1 MTLPAATLTELAEAF
16 DRTALNV
23 QQQEIWQQF
32 REQAL
37 LNEQRFLAVL
47 ASVSDAI
54 TLVDAHG
61 VIVDANPAAG
71 LLFGYPK
78 SELIGKRLQQINP
91 KLPDNH
97 IENWLAQNPPGSVEV
112 SESLNTDAFGRQ
124 FPVQVYSSAVRANGA
139 FSVVAVAR
147 DISHL
152 ASQQQQ
158 LLDSES
164 RFSEL
169 FEALDKGVMLHGSDG
184 QLLAINPAG
193 KEIFDMPDIV
203 LSACDKAERLELYND
218 AGEFVEWKSS
228 PLQRALLGE
237 RVESITIGI
246 YAPKTFRFRW
256 INASA
261 IPRFKP
267 GESAPFQV
275 LTMFSDVTE
284 LKRDSEFFLQ
294 TQRLAGVGCWE
305 FAVQARSVF
314 WSFELYRMLGVDPQF
329 AVDVN
334 SAFEVVHPAER
345 EALRRWWRTVLVNP
359 QPFER
364 EVRVLGIHGDVL
376 WVRLNGKPQYRRGT
390 LWRFLGTAQDIS
402 QIKGR
407 EEALTRQVQID
418 ATTGFLN
425 QESGAEMLVYRMA
438 QAGEHQLGLL
448 KVDFDRFNVISPLLG
463 PALFVQLLS
472 ACAKRVQNAMPPGA
486 SFVRMHGDDF
496 LVVVDVDNESRLW
509 AMAEKLSQAFV
520 RPFDFNEESFV
531 LAPAI
536 GVARYPEDGTNAQT
550 LLKHVDAAMS
560 EARSS
565 KSWQSFSPGL
575 ALKLRQ
581 KVILEAQLRNALLRN
596 EFYLVYQPKMHL
608 RTGKMIGVEA
618 LLRWNNKVLGEI
630 APDQFIETAEAT
642 GDIVQIGAFVLD
654 QALAQLREW
663 RANGIM
669 VAHVAINVSFR
680 QFLSDRFDHSVA
692 DALAKHELPGNC
704 LEIEM
709 TERVLIKDIEETG
722 ATLAALR
729 AQGVAIVIDDF
740 GEGYSALGY
749 LRRLQVDGVKISHHF
764 MREIPASSVDR
775 ILCEAIISMA
785 RNLKLKVVA
794 EGVETSAQ
802 ADFLLRAGADV
813 AQGFMFSAPLRADAL
828 ADFLLT
834 CGSN

>member
-1 MTLPAATLTELAEAF
+1 MRRLPTTLSDLAEKLDSSVLSA
-16 DRTALNV
+16 
-23 QQQEIWQQF
+23 QQQEIWRHF
-32 REQAL
+32 CKQAL
-37 LNEQRFLAVL
+37 LNEQRLADVL
-47 ASVSDAI
+47 ASDS
-54 TLVDAHG
+54 
-61 VIVDANPAAG
+61 
-71 LLFGYPK
+71 
-78 SELIGKRLQQINP
+78 
-91 KLPDNH
+91 
-97 IENWLAQNPPGSVEV
+97 
-112 SESLNTDAFGRQ
+112 
-124 FPVQVYSSAVRANGA
+124 
-139 FSVVAVAR
+139 
-147 DISHL
+147 
-152 ASQQQQ
+152 ASQLKQ

-184 QLLAINPAG
+184 RLLAINQAG
-193 KEIFDMPDIV
+193 KAILNMREFAQPT
-203 LSACDKAERLELYND
+203 SDKTDRFELYND
-218 AGEFVEWKSS
+218 AGEFVEWKDS
-228 PLQRALLGE
+228 PMQRAIAGE
-237 RVESITIGI
+237 RVESVTVGI

-261 IPRFKP
+261 IPRARP
-267 GESAPFQV
+267 GEGPPFQV
-275 LTMFSDVTE
+275 LTMFSDITE

-294 TQRLAGVGCWE
+294 TQRLAGIGCWE
-305 FAVQARSVF
+305 FDVHARSVF
-314 WSFELYRMLGVDPQF
+314 WSFELNRMLGIDPQF
-329 AVDVN
+329 TLDAN
-334 SAFEVVHPAER
+334 SAFKFVHPAER
-345 EALRRWWRTVLVNP
+345 EALRRWWRTILVNP

-364 EVRVLGIHGDVL
+364 EVRVLGIHGEVL
-376 WVRLNGKPQYRRGT
+376 WIRLNGKPQYRRGT

-402 QIKGR
+402 EAKGR

-425 QESGAEMLVYRMA
+425 QESGNEMLVYRMA
-438 QAGEHQLGLL
+438 QAGEHPLGLM

-463 PALFVQLLS
+463 PTLFVQLLG

-486 SFVRMHGDDF
+486 NFVRMQGDDF
-496 LVVVDVDNESRLW
+496 LVVVDVENESRLW

-520 RPFDFNEESFV
+520 RPFEFNEESFV

-536 GVARYPEDGTNAQT
+536 GVARYPEDGANAQT

-560 EARSS
+560 EARAS

-581 KVILEAQLRNALLRN
+581 KVILEAQLRNALIRD

-608 RTGKMIGVEA
+608 RSGKMIGVEA

-654 QALAQLREW
+654 QALAQLRKW
-663 RANGIM
+663 RTSGIM
-669 VAHVAINVSFR
+669 VPHVAINVSFR

-692 DALAKHELPGNC
+692 DALAKHQLPGSC

-709 TERVLIKDIEETG
+709 TERVLIKDIDETQ

-764 MREIPASSVDR
+764 MREIPGSSVDR

-785 RNLKLKVVA
+785 RNLKLRVVA

-802 ADFLLRAGADV
+802 ADFLLRAGAEV

>member
-1 MTLPAATLTELAEAF
+1 MSMNFTALSQLAETLDA
-16 DRTALNV
+16 ALV
-23 QQQEIWQQF
+23 SDQHFKIWQQF

-54 TLVDAHG
+54 TLHDEHG
-61 VIVDANPAAG
+61 VILDANPAAA
-71 LLFGYPK
+71 LLFGYSN

-91 KLPDNH
+91 KLADDH
-97 IENWLAQNPPGSVEV
+97 MGSWLLRNPPGVVEV
-112 SESLNTDAFGRQ
+112 TQSLNTDAQGRQ
-124 FPVQVYSSAVRANGA
+124 FPVQVHSSAVHANGQC
-139 FSVVAVAR
+139 FVVAVAR
-147 DISHL
+147 DVSDL

-169 FEALDKGVMLHGSDG
+169 FEGLDKGVMLHGADG
-184 QLLAINPAG
+184 RLMAINRAG
-193 KEIFDMPDIV
+193 KAILDMREFAPQPSSE
-203 LSACDKAERLELYND
+203 SARFELYND
-218 AGEFVEWKSS
+218 AGEFIEWENS
-228 PLQRALLGE
+228 LVQRALRGE
-237 RVESITIGI
+237 RVESVTVGI

-256 INASA
+256 ISANA
-261 IPRFKP
+261 IPRFQP
-267 GESAPFQV
+267 GESTPFQV
-275 LTMFSDVTE
+275 LTMFSDITE
-284 LKRDSEFFLQ
+284 LKRDSEFLLQ
-294 TQRLAGVGCWE
+294 TQRLASVGCWE
-305 FAVQARSVF
+305 FDVHTRSVF
-314 WSFELYRMLGVDPQF
+314 WSFELYRMLGLDSQMSL
-329 AVDVN
+329 DVN
-334 SAFEVVHPAER
+334 SAFEVIHPAER
-345 EALRRWWRTVLVNP
+345 ETLRSWWRTILLNP

-364 EVRVLGIHGDVL
+364 EVRTIGSDGEVL
-376 WVRLNGKPQYRRGT
+376 WIRLNGKPQYRRGT

-402 QIKGR
+402 EVKGR

-425 QESGAEMLVYRMA
+425 QETGTETLIYRLA
-438 QAGEHQLGLL
+438 QSQDHQLGIL

-486 SFVRMHGDDF
+486 SFVRMQGDDF
-496 LVVVDVDNESRLW
+496 LVVVDVENDARLW
-509 AMAEKLSQAFV
+509 AMAEKLSSAFA

-536 GVARYPEDGTNAQT
+536 GVARYPEDGKNAAT
-550 LLKHVDAAMS
+550 LLKHVDAAMA
-560 EARSS
+560 EARAR

-575 ALKLRQ
+575 ALKMRQ
-581 KVILEAQLRNALLRN
+581 RVILEAQLRNALPRN
-596 EFYLVYQPKMHL
+596 EFYLVYQPKINL

-630 APDQFIETAEAT
+630 SPDQFIETAEAT

-654 QALAQLREW
+654 RALAQLREW
-663 RANGIM
+663 RTGGIM

-692 DALAKHELPGNC
+692 DALAKHQLSGDC
-704 LEIEM
+704 LEIEL
-709 TERVLIKDIEETG
+709 TERVLIKDIDETE

-764 MREIPASSVDR
+764 MREIPGSSVDR
-775 ILCEAIISMA
+775 ILCEAIINMA
-785 RNLKLKVVA
+785 RNLKLKVIA

-834 CGSN
+834 CGS

>member
-1 MTLPAATLTELAEAF
+1 MKLSMLKQLAEAL
-16 DRTALNV
+16 DAASMSD
-23 QQQEIWQQF
+23 QQLLAWQQF

-37 LNEQRFLAVL
+37 LIEQRFLAVL

-54 TLVDAHG
+54 TLHDEHG

-78 SELIGKRLQQINP
+78 AELIGMRLQQIN
-91 KLPDNH
+91 KMLADNH
-97 IENWLAQNPPGSVEV
+97 VEAWLSRTPLGVVEV
-112 SESLNTDAFGRQ
+112 TQSLNTDAQGRQ
-124 FPVQVYSSAVRANGA
+124 FPVQVHSSAVRANGQC
-139 FSVVAVAR
+139 FVVAVAR
-147 DISHL
+147 DISDL
-152 ASQQQQ
+152 ASHQQQ

-169 FEALDKGVMLHGSDG
+169 FEGLDKGVMLHGANG
-184 QLLAINPAG
+184 GLLAINRAG
-193 KEIFDMPDIV
+193 KVILEMHEFAV
-203 LSACDKAERLELYND
+203 ESSSKGASFELYND
-218 AGEFVEWKSS
+218 SGEFIEGDQS
-228 PLQRALLGE
+228 PVQRALRGE
-237 RVESITIGI
+237 RVESVTIGV
-246 YAPKTFRFRW
+246 YDPRTFRFRW
-256 INASA
+256 IAANA
-261 IPRFKP
+261 IPRFRQ
-267 GESAPFQV
+267 GESKPFQV
-275 LTMFSDVTE
+275 LTMFSDITE
-284 LKRDSEFFLQ
+284 LKRDSEFLLQ
-294 TQRLAGVGCWE
+294 TQRLASVGCWE
-305 FAVQARSVF
+305 FDVHTRLVF
-314 WSFELYRMLGVDPQF
+314 WSFELYRMLGVDPKMS
-329 AVDVN
+329 VDVN

-345 EALRRWWRTVLVNP
+345 ATLRSWWRTILRNP

-364 EVRVLGIHGDVL
+364 EVRTLGVNGDVL
-376 WVRLNGKPQYRRGT
+376 WTRINGKPQYRRGT

-402 QIKGR
+402 EAKGR

-418 ATTGFLN
+418 STTGFLN
-425 QESGAEMLVYRMA
+425 QESGTEVLVYRLL
-438 QAGEHQLGLL
+438 QAGDHQLGVL

-486 SFVRMHGDDF
+486 SFVRMQGDDF
-496 LVVVDVDNESRLW
+496 LVVVDVENDATLW
-509 AMAEKLSQAFV
+509 AMAEKLSSVFA
-520 RPFDFNEESFV
+520 RPFEFNEESFV

-536 GVARYPEDGTNAQT
+536 GVARYPEDGASAVT

-560 EARSS
+560 EARAR

-575 ALKLRQ
+575 ALKMRQ
-581 KVILEAQLRNALLRN
+581 RVILEAQLRNALIRN
-596 EFYLVYQPKMHL
+596 EFYLVYQPKIHL

-630 APDQFIETAEAT
+630 SPDHFIETAEAT

-654 QALAQLREW
+654 RALAQLREW
-663 RANGIM
+663 RSAGIM

-692 DALAKHELPGNC
+692 DALAKYQLSGDC

-709 TERVLIKDIEETG
+709 TERVLIKDIDETE

-764 MREIPASSVDR
+764 MREIPGSSVDR
-775 ILCEAIISMA
+775 ILCEAIINMA

-802 ADFLLRAGADV
+802 ADFLLHAGAEV

-828 ADFLLT
+828 AGFLLT
-834 CGSN
+834 CGS